1 MTPIKELSWRSFR
14 FSTEDLPEV
23 ARAAAVRELHERTA
37 LPGKIEPLEP
47 LPDCLIRVD
56 VTKQALP
63 GLGVMSGTL
72 GGIRQAA
79 RSRAA
84 AFGSED
90 DLLIAINLSGQSI
103 AQQDDRELKIGSGD
117 AMLAT
122 RGPEGFSIIRP
133 MPVRFMGLRIPRD
146 GLVPLVGRF
155 YDGPIQR
162 VPRGTE
168 ALDLLVVYAGV
179 LFAREPPHAPELRR
193 LVVSH
198 IQDLVAATLGATRGS
213 QAIEERRGI
222 AAARLRA
229 IMIDI
234 AAHLGECDLTA
245 AAVAQRQR
253 VTPRY
258 VHKLFEQEGLV
269 FSQYVLSRRLARA
282 HRMLTDMRL
291 AWRSISSV
299 AFEVGFGDLSYFNRA
314 FRRCYGATPSEVRRS
329 TERNE
334 QLR

>member
-1 MTPIKELSWRSFR
+1 MTPIKEPSWRSFR

-47 LPDCLIRVD
+47 LPDRPIRVD
-56 VTKQALP
+56 ITKQALP
-63 GLGVMSGTL
+63 GLGVMYGTL

-103 AQQDDRELKIGSGD
+103 AQQDDRQLRLGSGE

-122 RGPEGFSIIRP
+122 RGPEGFSVIRP

-198 IQDLVAATLGATRGS
+198 IQDLVAATLTAIRGS

-258 VHKLFEQEGLV
+258 VHKLLEQEGLV

-282 HRMLTDMRL
+282 HRMLMDMRL